1 MRASESSASTSP
13 AWQRVAIV
21 GVGMVGGSLGMA
33 LRERGLAKRVVGV
46 ARRAETV
53 EQAVRLGAADE
64 ATTDLREGVRGADLV
79 VLASPV
85 LAMLDLAERMAPALA
100 PGCVVTDVG
109 STKSL
114 LVERLPRLLPEGT
127 YYVGGH
133 PMAGSERG
141 GVEAGQANLFEGA
154 TYLVTPAPGTPEA
167 VTARVI
173 ALATALG
180 ARPRLFDPVA
190 HDRVAAAISH
200 MPHVAAAAMVHAVA
214 ESGEP
219 EATLRSFIAG
229 GFKSTTRIASSPPE
243 MWRDIC
249 LTNREA
255 LRESLVLFRDS
266 VDAFLKALEA
276 GDAEGVR
283 EHFARA
289 RDARDRLVE

>member
-1 MRASESSASTSP
+1 MWR
-13 AWQRVAIV
+13 RVAIV

-33 LRERGLAKRVVGV
+33 LRARGLAERVVGV

-53 EQAVRLGAADE
+53 ELAVRLGAVDE
-64 ATTDLREGVRGADLV
+64 ATMDLREGVAGADLV

-85 LAMLDLAERMAPALA
+85 LAMLELAERMAPALA
-100 PGCVVTDVG
+100 VGCVVTDVG

-127 YYVGGH
+127 YFVGGH

-141 GVEAGQANLFEGA
+141 GVEAGQADLFEGA

-167 VTARVI
+167 VTARVV
-173 ALATALG
+173 ALVEALG

-214 ESGEP
+214 ESGEA

-255 LRESLVLFRDS
+255 LRDSLVLFRDS
-266 VDAFLKALEA
+266 VDAFLRALEA
-276 GDAEGVR
+276 GDAEAIR

>member
-1 MRASESSASTSP
+1 
-13 AWQRVAIV
+13 
-21 GVGMVGGSLGMA
+21 MVGGSLGMA
-33 LRERGLAKRVVGV
+33 LRARGLAERVVGV

-53 EQAVRLGAADE
+53 EAAVRLGAADV
-64 ATTDLREGVRGADLV
+64 ATTDPREGVRGADLV

-85 LAMLDLAERMAPALA
+85 LAMLELAEQMAPALA
-100 PGCVVTDVG
+100 AGCVVTDVG

-114 LVERLPRLLPEGT
+114 LVERIPRLLPPGT
-127 YYVGGH
+127 YFVGGH

-141 GVEAGQANLFEGA
+141 GVEAGQPDLFEGA
-154 TYLVTPAPGTPEA
+154 TYLLTPAPGTPEA
-167 VTARVI
+167 VTERVV
-173 ALATALG
+173 ALVKALG
-180 ARPRLFDPVA
+180 AQPRLFDPVV

-214 ESGEP
+214 GSGET

-249 LTNREA
+249 LTNQDA
-255 LRESLVLFRDS
+255 LRDSLALFRDS
-266 VDAFLKALEA
+266 VDTFLRALEA
-276 GDAEGVR
+276 GDAEAICN
-283 EHFARA
+283 HFARA